1 MRTSATA
8 ASTVN
13 QCYSRPLA
21 TVMPLRS
28 INGYNVTYSCLTTP
42 SVNQTIV
49 SCTNETQCGVSQDA
63 CCMSTR
69 VTFTGATTPTEVD
82 NRVCVPA
89 TYLVRGENV
98 TLTLSDS
105 RASYIASHTCDRAH
119 NVVLTSLLGGAN
131 AVYFS
136 MSMIMAIIALF
147 AY

>member
-1 MRTSATA
+1 
-8 ASTVN
+8 
-13 QCYSRPLA
+13 
-21 TVMPLRS
+21 
-28 INGYNVTYSCLTTP
+28 
-42 SVNQTIV
+42 
-49 SCTNETQCGVSQDA
+49 
-63 CCMSTR
+63 MSTR